1 MKVQLTDME
10 KQTLHD
16 FTQDDFYESG
26 LDSVLWADNFLDF
39 SSYNSKQTR
48 GILSSLV
55 KKGIIKP
62 ILKGRDG
69 VICLTELGKEVMRA
83 LGIDS

>member
-26 LDSVLWADNFLDF
+26 LDSVLWADNFVDF
-39 SSYNSKQTR
+39 SSYDSKQTR

-62 ILKGRDG
+62 ISKGRYG
-69 VICLTELGKEVMRA
+69 VICLTELGKEVMRE
-83 LGIDS
+83 LGYDS